1 MSPFFSKEKHNDEW
15 FLPEDTRKVLLEHF
29 GQLTE
34 PVELEAYT
42 KKGENEAYGEY
53 MLRFVRDLARLSD
66 LIHLSEYA
74 SDSDQAKKRD
84 VSRAPT
90 LLVSPE
96 KYAIRF
102 TGAPLGEEARAL
114 IQSITLASLGQSLLS
129 DNAKSILA
137 ELDGERAVQVY
148 VNPSCPYCPGQFLNA
163 VKCAVERPGL
173 VSAES
178 VETGENQDLAE
189 KHNVGSVPHTV
200 INETFNSVGFMPEER
215 FVMELVTLRDAE
227 ELLAEQR
234 KNRVPEV
241 SPDAL
246 DVVIVGA
253 GPGGLSAAIYTV
265 RSGLKTVVLEKNVIG
280 GQVAITPVVENYP
293 GFANVPG
300 KRLMDIMADHAREY
314 CRINE
319 GEEVHSITEA
329 DDGRFKVVT
338 DKTAYMTRA
347 VILATGATYKKL
359 GVPGEERFFGHGVNY
374 CASCDGYL
382 YKGKKV
388 VIVGGGN
395 TALTD
400 ALHLKNLGVD
410 VTIVH
415 RRDSFRAEKR
425 LQETVEREHIHVY
438 WDTEVTE
445 VHGEEGK
452 VTHVTLQNTQSGNS
466 EPFHCD
472 GMFVAIGY
480 TPHTELAK
488 GLGLEIDNT
497 GYVVVD
503 RGMRTSKPGIY
514 SCGDVIGG
522 VQQIATAI
530 GEGSTAALSA
540 FEDLQNPYWSA
551 S

>member
-1 MSPFFSKEKHNDEW
+1 MCPLFSKDKNNDDW

-29 GQLTE
+29 SQLDA
-34 PVELEAYT
+34 PVEMEAYT
-42 KKGENEAYGEY
+42 AKGENEAYGEY
-53 MLRFVRDLARLSD
+53 MLRFVRDLSRLSD
-66 LIHLSEYA
+66 KITVSEHPTG
-74 SDSDQAKKRD
+74 SDQAEKRG

-90 LLVSPE
+90 LLVAPD
-96 KYAIRF
+96 KYRIRF

-129 DNAKSILA
+129 DNARSILA
-137 ELDGERAVQVY
+137 ELDGERAVQVF

-163 VKCAVERPGL
+163 IKCAVERPDL

-178 VETGENQDLAE
+178 VETGENQDLAQR
-189 KHNVGSVPHTV
+189 HDVGSVPHTV
-200 INETFNSVGFMPEER
+200 INESFNSLGFQPEER
-215 FVMELVTLRDAE
+215 FVMELATLRDAE
-227 ELLAEQR
+227 ELIAEQR
-234 KNRVPEV
+234 KNSVPEV
-241 SPDAL
+241 SPDEL

-253 GPGGLSAAIYTV
+253 GPGGLSAAIYAV

-314 CRINE
+314 CRIHE
-319 GEEVHSITEA
+319 GEEVHTVTEA

-338 DKTAYMTRA
+338 DKAAYMTRA
-347 VILATGATYKKL
+347 LILATGATYRKL
-359 GVPGEERFFGHGVNY
+359 GIPGEERFFGHGVNY

-382 YKGKKV
+382 FKDRKV
-388 VIVGGGN
+388 IIVGGGN

-400 ALHLKNLGVD
+400 ALHLNNLGVD

-415 RRDSFRAEKR
+415 RRDTFRAEQR
-425 LQETVEREHIHVY
+425 LQKSIEREGIEVL
-438 WDTEVTE
+438 WNTEVAE

-452 VTHVTLQNTQSGNS
+452 VTHVTLQHMDDGNTES
-466 EPFHCD
+466 FACD

-488 GLGLEIDNT
+488 ALGLEIDDA
-497 GYVVVD
+497 GYVVAD
-503 RGMRTSKPGIY
+503 RAMRTSKSGVY

-551 S
+551 R